1 MKFNDI
7 EKDNWDGLK
16 PYLDTCLLPLTGLTG
31 SETPWQVTEALEML
45 RDLMDLV
52 EIPYKGRI
60 VTYPSFQYLV
70 EEGTIIAEVNA
81 LCRKLK
87 SSQFK
92 YVILISADMKIAEI
106 NFEDCDLMITSKLLI
121 SESSAP
127 NVIAAEQVSDLW
139 RSKE

>member
-31 SETPWQVTEALEML
+31 SETPWQVTEALERL

-60 VTYPSFQYLV
+60 VTYPSFQYLL
-70 EEGTIIAEVNA
+70 EEGSIIAEVNA

-106 NFEDCDLMITSKLLI
+106 NFEDCDLMITSKLQI
-121 SESSAP
+121 SEASAP
-127 NVIAAEQVSDLW
+127 NALVAEQVSDLW